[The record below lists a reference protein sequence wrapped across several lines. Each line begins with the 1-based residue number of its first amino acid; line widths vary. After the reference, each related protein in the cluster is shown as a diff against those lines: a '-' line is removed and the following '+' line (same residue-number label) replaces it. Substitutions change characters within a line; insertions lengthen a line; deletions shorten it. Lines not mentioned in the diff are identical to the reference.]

1 MHRLMAGVTILE
13 HELSELRLLVERQ
26 TGILLDCPNSAL
38 AAHVAEYL
46 ESHELESPAALVDR
60 LRASDQD
67 PHALPTF
74 LDGVL
79 NVNTGFFRHPGAM
92 NALARQVIPQLY
104 ARKSEDGF
112 CTLRIWSA
120 GCSTGEEAYSIAMAL
135 CEALPGG
142 NGNSNGASNG
152 NGRDKSVA
160 SRNGGVAEN
169 GVAACAGQSM
179 KDWSI
184 HIVGSDLLPSA
195 IEVAERGLYPQSAL
209 TGLPPA
215 AIRACFSK
223 IGSPSGGQNSS
234 QEGSQ
239 NSSSTGSTSNGAAS
253 SGLVSN
259 GSARNGS
266 AQGSTNGAANGT
278 NGSTNVAHLL
288 VKPRLRSLVTFNTMN
303 LTKPVYIGRFDCIFC
318 MEVLPHLSR
327 AQRIALLERLHLYL
341 EPGGY
346 LFLRQTEKLCAPNLN
361 FRSETFDGYTFH
373 RKPLAASA
381 TSGRYPLVVRIVYFI
396 YNRQMKTV
404 TATDAKQRLA
414 ALLDAA
420 QREPVLIRRQNRDVA
435 VIMSAEE
442 YERIRGMNN
451 AELKRTMDRIGAQA
465 AARGMTEEILA
476 DILKD

>member
-46 ESHELESPAALVDR
+46 ESQELESSAALMDR
-60 LRASDQD
+60 LRGSDQD
-67 PHALPTF
+67 PAVLPTF

-92 NALARQVIPQLY
+92 NALARQVVPQLY
-104 ARKSEDGF
+104 SRKSDDGF

-135 CEALPGG
+135 CDAIPGG
-142 NGNSNGASNG
+142 NGNSNGASSG
-152 NGRDKSVA
+152 NASRDAREKSVA
-160 SRNGGVAEN
+160 SRNGGIADN
-169 GVAACAGQSM
+169 SGAAGAGQSMGGQSTAGQSM

-195 IEVAERGLYPQSAL
+195 IGMAERGLYPQSAL

-223 IGSPSGGQNSS
+223 IGSPSGGQNGS
-234 QEGSQ
+234 QEAVQ
-239 NSSSTGSTSNGAAS
+239 NPA
-253 SGLVSN
+253 SN
-259 GSARNGS
+259 GSAGNRS
-266 AQGSTNGAANGT
+266 A
-278 NGSTNVAHLL
+278 NGSTNVTPSPTSGAHLL

-318 MEVLPHLSR
+318 MDVLPHLSR
-327 AQRIALLERLHLYL
+327 VQRTALLERLHLYL

-346 LFLRQTEKLCAPNLN
+346 LFLSQTEKLCAPNLN

-381 TSGRYPLVVRIVYFI
+381 AYGR
-396 YNRQMKTV
+396 
-404 TATDAKQRLA
+404 
-414 ALLDAA
+414 
-420 QREPVLIRRQNRDVA
+420 
-435 VIMSAEE
+435 
-442 YERIRGMNN
+442 
-451 AELKRTMDRIGAQA
+451 
-465 AARGMTEEILA
+465 
-476 DILKD
+476 

>member
-1 MHRLMAGVTILE
+1 MAGVTILE

-46 ESHELESPAALVDR
+46 ESHELESPAAMISR

-67 PHALPTF
+67 PSALPTF

-104 ARKSEDGF
+104 ARKSDEGPG
-112 CTLRIWSA
+112 TLRIWSA

-135 CEALPGG
+135 CDTLPGNG
-142 NGNSNGASNG
+142 AGNSAGNASNHASNHASNNG
-152 NGRDKSVA
+152 NGSKDKDKDA
-160 SRNGGVAEN
+160 KERNGSSRTGGIAEN
-169 GVAACAGQSM
+169 GAAAGTGQGPR
-179 KDWSI
+179 DWSI

-195 IEVAERGLYPQSAL
+195 IEVAERGLYPQAAL

-223 IGSPSGGQNSS
+223 IGSP
-234 QEGSQ
+234 
-239 NSSSTGSTSNGAAS
+239 NGA
-253 SGLVSN
+253 SN
-259 GSARNGS
+259 GSTDMP
-266 AQGSTNGAANGT
+266 QNGAANGSG
-278 NGSTNVAHLL
+278 NGSANGSGNSSGNNSGNNPSIGSSNGSSNGAHLL

-318 MEVLPHLSR
+318 MDVLPHLSR
-327 AQRIALLERLHLYL
+327 AQRTALMERLHLYL

-346 LFLRQTEKLCAPNLN
+346 LFLSQTEKICAPNLN

-381 TSGRYPLVVRIVYFI
+381 AYGR
-396 YNRQMKTV
+396 
-404 TATDAKQRLA
+404 
-414 ALLDAA
+414 
-420 QREPVLIRRQNRDVA
+420 
-435 VIMSAEE
+435 
-442 YERIRGMNN
+442 
-451 AELKRTMDRIGAQA
+451 
-465 AARGMTEEILA
+465 
-476 DILKD
+476 